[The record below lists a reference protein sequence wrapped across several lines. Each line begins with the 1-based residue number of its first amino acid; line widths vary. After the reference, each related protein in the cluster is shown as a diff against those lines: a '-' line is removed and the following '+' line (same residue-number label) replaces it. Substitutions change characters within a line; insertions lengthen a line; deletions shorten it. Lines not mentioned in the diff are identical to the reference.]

1 MRNSLSFKT
10 PEWRCMQWVSYVTVV
25 SAFLN
30 LSFSWLIHFVYFSPA
45 RSNVPNGN
53 EIEKPL
59 LYLVS
64 LFFFKKAS
72 FIFNRNLNTIRTDIS
87 TWKWIYLILV
97 IWRCVSTAIIFL
109 YLMNEKTSLL
119 VLVPAGIGAVIEV
132 SFNPRYCCSVL
143 QQFSH
148 SSI

>member
-1 MRNSLSFKT
+1 MTLHAVSFICHFSISISEFKFFLIDPFCLLQFSKWKWDWETFALLSFL
-10 PEWRCMQWVSYVTVV
+10 VF
-25 SAFLN
+25 FL
-30 LSFSWLIHFVYFSPA
+30 
-45 RSNVPNGN
+45 
-53 EIEKPL
+53 
-59 LYLVS
+59 
-64 LFFFKKAS
+64 KKAS